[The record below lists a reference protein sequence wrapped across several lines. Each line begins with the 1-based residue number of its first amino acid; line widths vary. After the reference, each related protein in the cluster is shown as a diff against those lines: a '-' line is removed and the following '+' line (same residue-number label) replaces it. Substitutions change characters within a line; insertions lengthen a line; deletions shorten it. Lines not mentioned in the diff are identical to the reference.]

1 MNIVFC
7 LFGPNNVSGKETKLV
22 MTIIKRNEKKKKC
35 EKEAFQNQEC
45 FIRHSWLN
53 PPKPRIQFRAKFKTK
68 EVGMKKK
75 N

>member
-1 MNIVFC
+1 MKKKKKKKQV
-7 LFGPNNVSGKETKLV
+7 
-22 MTIIKRNEKKKKC
+22 KKKC